1 MRKPNYR
8 FERAERDRAKKAK
21 NDKKLQ
27 RQQERAVTRADV
39 GAPKPT
45 AENEPRET

>member
-21 NDKKLQ
+21 NEEKLQ
-27 RQQERAVTRADV
+27 RRQERAATRADDT
-39 GAPKPT
+39 APKPT